1 LFFPGGT
8 HIIFIPSLLAGIS
21 HIAPPKTPGGAGIH
35 SLSYV
40 QGGEETGN
48 ISMVTG
54 GEIRTINPS
63 ELKDIIEKELKV

>member
-1 LFFPGGT
+1 MFFPEGT

-48 ISMVTG
+48 YQWALVKSTSKYIV
-54 GEIRTINPS
+54 
-63 ELKDIIEKELKV
+63 LF

>member
-1 LFFPGGT
+1 MGEQRPAIKCSHPEGT

-48 ISMVTG
+48 ISG
-54 GEIRTINPS
+54 H
-63 ELKDIIEKELKV
+63 